1 MKYIPC
7 TEEEEKEILKVIGI
21 ESFNDLLKIVPE
33 NLKLN
38 NTYGIGSSLSEI
50 DLMNHMQSMGEKN
63 KQGISFLGQGAYDR
77 YVPTIVDFI
86 SSRSEFYTAYTPYQA
101 EVSQGTLQYIY
112 EYQSMICSL
121 TGMDASNASLYD
133 GGSAVAE
140 AAIMAYNHNKKST
153 ILVSPYLNKNYL
165 SVLSS
170 TVKNLNLKIKLLPEN
185 EMGITDISNISTFID
200 EGTSSIIIQS
210 PNFLGQ
216 IENWKK
222 IKKNLPDEILLIGVS
237 DPIALSILK
246 PPGESGVD
254 IYVGEGQG
262 LGNHL
267 SYGGPYLGIIS
278 VKQNLLRKLPGRI
291 VGKTCDVNGKIGYT
305 LTLQTREQHIRRER
319 ATSNICTNQG
329 LIALRSTI
337 YLSLMG
343 TSGLKKINALC
354 ADKAYYLANEI
365 KKINGF
371 DLPYS
376 GNFINEFLIETKY
389 SARKIVKHCAKN
401 NIFISNID
409 ENKILIA
416 VTEKRTKNQ
425 LDLLISTLK
434 DFK

>member
-7 TEEEEKEILKVIGI
+7 TKEEEKKILEVIGI
-21 ESFNDLLKIVPE
+21 KNFNELLKIVPK
-33 NLKLN
+33 NLRLDK
-38 NTYGIGSSLSEI
+38 TYGIGDSLSEI
-50 DLMNHMQSMGEKN
+50 ELINHMTEIASKN
-63 KQGISFLGQGAYDR
+63 VSGISFIGAGAYDR

-86 SSRSEFYTAYTPYQA
+86 ASRSEFYTAYTPYQA

-133 GGSAVAE
+133 GASAVAE
-140 AAIMAYNHNKKST
+140 AAIMANNHNKKNT
-153 ILVSPYLNKNYL
+153 ILVSPYLNRSYL

-170 TVKNLNLKIKLLPEN
+170 TVKNLNLKIKLLPKSKS
-185 EMGITDISNISTFID
+185 GVTDISNISDFID
-200 EGTSSIIIQS
+200 EDTSCVIIQS

-216 IENWKK
+216 IENWKN
-222 IKKNLPDEILLIGVS
+222 IRDAISDEILLIGVS
-237 DPIALSILK
+237 DPIALSTLK
-246 PPGESGVD
+246 SPGECGVD
-254 IYVGEGQG
+254 VYVGEGQG

-278 VKQNLLRKLPGRI
+278 VKQKLIRKLPGRI
-291 VGKTCDVNGKIGYT
+291 VGKTCDASGNIGYT

-329 LIALRSTI
+329 LMALRATI

-343 TSGLKKINALC
+343 AIGLKKINALS
-354 ADKAYYLANEI
+354 ANKAHYLVNEI

-371 DLPYS
+371 DIVYS
-376 GNFINEFLIETKY
+376 KNFINEFLIRTDY
-389 SARKIVKHCAKN
+389 SAEEVVEHCASK
-401 NIFISNID
+401 NIFIHSLD
-409 ENKILIA
+409 DDKILIA
-416 VTEKRTKNQ
+416 VTEKRTKKQ
-425 LDLLISTLK
+425 IDSLLLALK